1 MTPWPRRKFARLA
14 GAAGIVALA
23 RPAIAQGRARAIV
36 IGGGP
41 GGATVAKYLAQT
53 APSLAVTLVEA
64 NPRYRTCFFSNLYLA
79 GLRSFDS
86 LAYGYDALHAAHGI
100 DVVHDSAVAID
111 AGAKAVRL
119 AGGGV
124 LPYDRLIVA
133 PGIDFR
139 YDAIEGYGEAAAKR
153 MPHAWRGG
161 EQAQILRAQLAAMP
175 DGGLFVMVAPP
186 DPFRCPPGPYERV
199 SLIADYFRRAK
210 PRAKILVLD
219 AKSKFSK
226 QALFQDAWNQ
236 RYPGMVEWLPV
247 DFTGGV
253 KAVAADR
260 CAVMTADETFEAA
273 VANVIP
279 PQTAGRIALDS
290 GLADDS
296 GWCPVDPE
304 TLESRLQPGIHL
316 VGDAINPG
324 EMPKSAFAA
333 NSQAKVCAMAVAA
346 ALTGSRRFEP
356 RFFNTCWSFLSP
368 DDAVRIG
375 ASYGVVDGKIA
386 AVTQFISKTGE
397 SAAIRAAAARQA
409 VAWYSAITADM
420 FA

>member
-1 MTPWPRRKFARLA
+1 MNGWSRRGFTRVA
-14 GAAGIVALA
+14 GAIGLTALA
-23 RPAIAQGRARAIV
+23 RPAIAQGKARVVIV
-36 IGGGP
+36 GGGP
-41 GGATVAKYLAQT
+41 GGATVAKYLVET
-53 APSLAVTLVEA
+53 APSLDVTLVEA
-64 NPRYRTCFFSNLYLA
+64 NAQYRTCFFSNLYLA
-79 GLRSFDS
+79 GLRPFDS
-86 LAYGYDALHAAHGI
+86 LAHGYDTLRTTHGI
-100 DVVHDSAVAID
+100 DVVHDTAAAVDPRAMT
-111 AGAKAVRL
+111 VRL
-119 AGGGV
+119 AGGQT
-124 LPYDRLIVA
+124 LPYDRLVMA

-139 YDAIEGYGEAAAKR
+139 YDAIEGYSEAAAKL

-161 EQAQILRAQLAAMP
+161 EQARLLREQLEAMP
-175 DGGLFVMVAPP
+175 DGGVFVMVAPP

-199 SLIADYFRRAK
+199 SLIADYFRREK
-210 PRAKILVLD
+210 PKAKILVLD
-219 AKSKFSK
+219 SKNKFSK
-226 QALFQDAWNQ
+226 QELFQDAWAQ

-253 KAVAADR
+253 KAVIPDQR
-260 CAVMTADETFEAA
+260 VVKTADDTFEAA

-279 PQTAGRIALDS
+279 PQMAGRIARDS

-296 GWCPVDPE
+296 GWCPVDPN

-316 VGDAINPG
+316 VGDAIIPG

-346 ALTGSRRFEP
+346 ALTGSRRFDA
-356 RFFNTCWSFLSP
+356 RFFNTCWSFLAA

-375 ASYGVVDGKIA
+375 AAYAVVDGKITA
-386 AVTQFISKTGE
+386 TQKFISKTGE
-397 SAAIRAAAARQA
+397 SADIRAATARQA